1 MNTIIFLQVAIAFFM
16 GIAALFLVYKILNF
30 YLKKTFQLE
39 ELNMSFA
46 TLQVGIILSTAL
58 LMGSIVGPGLNAIR
72 FINQSAVDLTTV
84 STSIGYIAVFIFIGV
99 LFTMMIIGGGVL
111 VLFQMTKVN
120 EWEEIRKNNIPVAL
134 ISAALILGLTLIL
147 KDNVAGLCEALI
159 PYPDVV
165 GVK

>member
-1 MNTIIFLQVAIAFFM
+1 
-16 GIAALFLVYKILNF
+16 
-30 YLKKTFQLE
+30 
-39 ELNMSFA
+39 MSFA

>member
-120 EWEEIRKNNIPVAL
+120 EWEEIRKNNVPVAL

>member
-1 MNTIIFLQVAIAFFM
+1 MSTIIFLQVGIAFIM

-30 YLKKTFQLE
+30 YLKKTFQIE

-46 TLQVGIILSTAL
+46 TLQVGIILSTAM

-72 FINQSAVDLTTV
+72 FINQTAVDLTTV
-84 STSIGYIAVFIFIGV
+84 STSIGYIAIFIIIGV
-99 LFTMMIIGGGVL
+99 LFTLLIIGGGVL
-111 VLFQMTKVN
+111 VLFQLTKVN
-120 EWEEIRKNNIPVAL
+120 EWEEIRKNNVPVAL
-134 ISAALILGLTLIL
+134 ISAALILGLTIIL

-165 GVK
+165 GVR

>member
-1 MNTIIFLQVAIAFFM
+1 MNTIIFLQVGIAFFM
-16 GIAALFLVYKILNF
+16 GVAALFLVYKILNF
-30 YLKKTFQLE
+30 YLKRAFQIE

-111 VLFQMTKVN
+111 VLFQLTKVN
-120 EWEEIRKNNIPVAL
+120 EWEEIRKNNVPVAL
-134 ISAALILGLTLIL
+134 ISAALILGLTIIL

-165 GVK
+165 GVR